1 MTLEVGG
8 LGHLWGALSPRA
20 RAKDRYT
27 TMQLCYCLRMSTT
40 TTVPHPLPGALV
52 ELIAERFRVLSEPMR
67 IRLLDALRDG
77 PSTVQGLERASGGL
91 QQNVSKH
98 LGVLL
103 RSGMVS
109 RSKEGNFSLYSIAD
123 ESVFALCEHVCGG
136 LRRQLDELDSVVPGG
151 DDA

>member
-1 MTLEVGG
+1 MTT
-8 LGHLWGALSPRA
+8 A
-20 RAKDRYT
+20 T
-27 TMQLCYCLRMSTT
+27 QI
-40 TTVPHPLPGALV
+40 PHPLPAPLV
-52 ELIAERFRVLSEPMR
+52 ELIAERFRILGEPMR
-67 IRLLDALRDG
+67 IRLLDALREG
-77 PSTVQGLERASGGL
+77 PATVLQLQEMTAAS

-136 LRRQLDELDSVVPGG
+136 LRRQLDELNSLVPGG
-151 DDA
+151 DSR